1 MRGVCF
7 HFLELLTV
15 LHNLCLDCSNRLHF
29 WDKFSPKKNV
39 YIRKHTNY
47 SISGY
52 YVYRDVST
60 SSPRRA
66 PQGRRPLHF
75 AYRDTE
81 VYRNVNVYRDV
92 STSSPR
98 RAPQGRRPLH
108 FAYRDTEDYRD
119 VNVYRDVGDAVP
131 YISLIGIPKFIGTS
145 TFIGTSAPHYL
156 GVLRKDAVPHNF
168 VALTEQIPYSGIITF
183 RFISLSDI

>member
-52 YVYRDVST
+52 Y
-60 SSPRRA
+60 
-66 PQGRRPLHF
+66 
-75 AYRDTE
+75 
-81 VYRNVNVYRDV
+81 VYRDV

-183 RFISLSDI
+183 RFISLSEI